1 MKQLDFIQYVAR
13 ELSISEE
20 ESQEL
25 LREFS
30 VHLNN
35 ELNETDS
42 VQLTG
47 LGKLNKDISGIS
59 LELDPSFAIEINYKY
74 AGMQPIVVS
83 DDFNVGIEEEEESEV
98 EVDSEPEEATQ
109 PEVEVDSEPEEESE
123 GDVEREPEKE
133 SEPEEEQES
142 VVDEEPDSEEEPEA
156 VDNTEAEGDV
166 EREPEKESEPEE
178 EQESVVDEEPDS
190 EEEPEAVDNT
200 EVEVDSEPEKES
212 EPEEEQESVVDEE
225 PDSEQEPEAV
235 DNTEVEVDSEPEEES
250 EGDVEREPEE
260 EQESEPDLDD
270 EAKARIAKRT
280 ASLRSPKKTKRSNRT
295 PIYIGIGVVFIAA
308 MIAGWQFYLKP
319 ILDEPAMLVGDSST
333 EPSNVSEAVNSN
345 SISEEQQPS
354 DALDNEKN
362 GLEGEASGTMVMNE
376 ESSIISPENSAS
388 RINTDSV
395 VSAPIMAKNV
405 AEIPADQPRYGLMGE
420 VDTRANDGY
429 TLVLF
434 SLSNRQSAMEKYELY
449 RSAGYRSLLSPVNS
463 SRFGLMWRVSIGQFS
478 TVEQALE
485 VAKELPKEII
495 EDYFITKI

>member
-25 LREFS
+25 LRGFS

-47 LGKLNKDISGIS
+47 LGTLNKDIYGIS

-74 AGMQPIVVS
+74 AGMQPIIVS

-98 EVDSEPEEATQ
+98 EVDP
-109 PEVEVDSEPEEESE
+109 DPEEEPE
-123 GDVEREPEKE
+123 VDVEREPEKE
-133 SEPEEEQES
+133 SEPEEERES
-142 VVDEEPDSEEEPEA
+142 VIDKEPDSE
-156 VDNTEAEGDV
+156 
-166 EREPEKESEPEE
+166 
-178 EQESVVDEEPDS
+178 Q
-190 EEEPEAVDNT
+190 EPEAVDNT
-200 EVEVDSEPEKES
+200 EVEVDSEPEEETQS
-212 EPEEEQESVVDEE
+212 EE
-225 PDSEQEPEAV
+225 
-235 DNTEVEVDSEPEEES
+235 EVDSEPEEES

-280 ASLRSPKKTKRSNRT
+280 ASLRSPKKTKKSNLT

-333 EPSNVSEAVNSN
+333 EPSNVTEAIDSD

-354 DALDNEKN
+354 AALDNEKN
-362 GLEGEASGTMVMNE
+362 GLEGEASGTTMGMNE

>member
-1 MKQLDFIQYVAR
+1 M
-13 ELSISEE
+13 
-20 ESQEL
+20 
-25 LREFS
+25 
-30 VHLNN
+30 
-35 ELNETDS
+35 
-42 VQLTG
+42 
-47 LGKLNKDISGIS
+47 
-59 LELDPSFAIEINYKY
+59 DP
-74 AGMQPIVVS
+74 
-83 DDFNVGIEEEEESEV
+83 D
-98 EVDSEPEEATQ
+98 
-109 PEVEVDSEPEEESE
+109 PEEEPE
-123 GDVEREPEKE
+123 VDVERDPEEEPEVDVEREPEKE
-133 SEPEEEQES
+133 SEPEEERES
-142 VVDEEPDSEEEPEA
+142 VID
-156 VDNTEAEGDV
+156 
-166 EREPEKESEPEE
+166 K
-178 EQESVVDEEPDS
+178 
-190 EEEPEAVDNT
+190 
-200 EVEVDSEPEKES
+200 
-212 EPEEEQESVVDEE
+212 E

-280 ASLRSPKKTKRSNRT
+280 ASLRSPKKTKKSNLT

-333 EPSNVSEAVNSN
+333 EPSNVTEAIDSD

-354 DALDNEKN
+354 AALDNEKN

-449 RSAGYRSLLSPVNS
+449 RSAGYRSLLAPVNS

>member
-25 LREFS
+25 LRGFS

-47 LGKLNKDISGIS
+47 LGTLNKDIYGIS

-74 AGMQPIVVS
+74 AGMQPIIVS

-98 EVDSEPEEATQ
+98 EVDP
-109 PEVEVDSEPEEESE
+109 DPEEEPE
-123 GDVEREPEKE
+123 VDVEREPEKE
-133 SEPEEEQES
+133 SEPEEERES
-142 VVDEEPDSEEEPEA
+142 VID
-156 VDNTEAEGDV
+156 
-166 EREPEKESEPEE
+166 K
-178 EQESVVDEEPDS
+178 
-190 EEEPEAVDNT
+190 
-200 EVEVDSEPEKES
+200 
-212 EPEEEQESVVDEE
+212 E

-235 DNTEVEVDSEPEEES
+235 DNTEVEVDSEPEEETQS
-250 EGDVEREPEE
+250 EVEVDPDPEEEPEVDVEREPEEEQESEPEGDVEREPEE

-280 ASLRSPKKTKRSNRT
+280 ASLRSPKKTKKSNLT

-333 EPSNVSEAVNSN
+333 EPSNVTEAIDSD

-354 DALDNEKN
+354 AALDNEKN
-362 GLEGEASGTMVMNE
+362 GLEGEASGTMGMNE

>member
-1 MKQLDFIQYVAR
+1 MKQLDFIQYIAR
-13 ELSISEE
+13 ELSISDE
-20 ESQEL
+20 ESKEL

-35 ELNETDS
+35 ELNETAS

-47 LGKLNKDISGIS
+47 FGTLRKDISGIS

-83 DDFNVGIEEEEESEV
+83 DDFNVGIEEDDEPEVDDREPEV
-98 EVDSEPEEATQ
+98 EDEAEVQLEPEIVDERE
-109 PEVEVDSEPEEESE
+109 PEVEVDPEPEEE
-123 GDVEREPEKE
+123 PE
-133 SEPEEEQES
+133 
-142 VVDEEPDSEEEPEA
+142 SEEEDDL
-156 VDNTEAEGDV
+156 VDEPKIDD
-166 EREPEKESEPEE
+166 EPESEVEGE
-178 EQESVVDEEPDS
+178 DEE
-190 EEEPEAVDNT
+190 V
-200 EVEVDSEPEKES
+200 
-212 EPEEEQESVVDEE
+212 
-225 PDSEQEPEAV
+225 
-235 DNTEVEVDSEPEEES
+235 
-250 EGDVEREPEE
+250 
-260 EQESEPDLDD
+260 DLDD

-280 ASLRSPKKTKRSNRT
+280 TSLRSPKKTKRSNLT

-308 MIAGWQFYLKP
+308 VIAGWQFYLKP
-319 ILDEPAMLVGDSST
+319 ILDEPALLVGDSGT
-333 EPSNVSEAVNSN
+333 EQSNVTEAMDSN
-345 SISEEQQPS
+345 SISEEQEPS
-354 DALDNEKN
+354 AALDNEKN
-362 GLEGEASGTMVMNE
+362 GLEGEASDTMVMND
-376 ESSIISPENSAS
+376 ESTIISPENSTS
-388 RINTDSV
+388 RLNTDSV

-405 AEIPADQPRYGLMGE
+405 AEIPVDQPRYGLMGE

-495 EDYFITKI
+495 EDYFTTKI

>member
-1 MKQLDFIQYVAR
+1 MKQLDFIQYIAR
-13 ELSISEE
+13 ELSISDE
-20 ESQEL
+20 ESKEL

-35 ELNETDS
+35 ELNETAS

-47 LGKLNKDISGIS
+47 FGTLRKDISGIS

-83 DDFNVGIEEEEESEV
+83 DDFNVGIEEDDEPEVDDCEPEVEDEAEVQLEPEIVDERESEV
-98 EVDSEPEEATQ
+98 EVDPEPEEEPESEVEDEAEVQ
-109 PEVEVDSEPEEESE
+109 LESEIVDEREPEVEVDPEPEEERESE
-123 GDVEREPEKE
+123 AEDEAEVQLESEVIDERE
-133 SEPEEEQES
+133 S
-142 VVDEEPDSEEEPEA
+142 
-156 VDNTEAEGDV
+156 
-166 EREPEKESEPEE
+166 
-178 EQESVVDEEPDS
+178 
-190 EEEPEAVDNT
+190 
-200 EVEVDSEPEKES
+200 EVEVDPEPKEERES
-212 EPEEEQESVVDEE
+212 EEDDLVDE
-225 PDSEQEPEAV
+225 PKIDDGPES
-235 DNTEVEVDSEPEEES
+235 EVEVEVGGEDEE
-250 EGDVEREPEE
+250 V
-260 EQESEPDLDD
+260 DLDD

-280 ASLRSPKKTKRSNRT
+280 ASLRSPKKTKRSNLT

-308 MIAGWQFYLKP
+308 VIAGWQFYLKP
-319 ILDEPAMLVGDSST
+319 ILDEPTMLVGDSGT
-333 EPSNVSEAVNSN
+333 EQSNVTEAMDSN
-345 SISEEQQPS
+345 SISEEQEPS
-354 DALDNEKN
+354 AALDNEKN
-362 GLEGEASGTMVMNE
+362 GLEGEASDTMVMNE
-376 ESSIISPENSAS
+376 ESTIISPENSTS
-388 RINTDSV
+388 RLNTDSV

-405 AEIPADQPRYGLMGE
+405 AEIPVDQPRYGLMGE

>member
-1 MKQLDFIQYVAR
+1 MKQLDFIQYIAR
-13 ELSISEE
+13 ELSISDE

-35 ELNETDS
+35 ELNETAS

-47 LGKLNKDISGIS
+47 FGTLRKDISGIS

-74 AGMQPIVVS
+74 AGMQHIVVS
-83 DDFNVGIEEEEESEV
+83 DDFNVGIEEDDEPEVDDREPEVEDEAEVIDEPEVDDREPEVEDEAEVIDERESEV
-98 EVDSEPEEATQ
+98 EVDP
-109 PEVEVDSEPEEESE
+109 EPEEE
-123 GDVEREPEKE
+123 PE
-133 SEPEEEQES
+133 
-142 VVDEEPDSEEEPEA
+142 SEEEDDL
-156 VDNTEAEGDV
+156 VDEPKIDD
-166 EREPEKESEPEE
+166 EPESEVEGE
-178 EQESVVDEEPDS
+178 DEE
-190 EEEPEAVDNT
+190 V
-200 EVEVDSEPEKES
+200 
-212 EPEEEQESVVDEE
+212 
-225 PDSEQEPEAV
+225 
-235 DNTEVEVDSEPEEES
+235 
-250 EGDVEREPEE
+250 
-260 EQESEPDLDD
+260 DLDD

-280 ASLRSPKKTKRSNRT
+280 TSLRSPKKTKRSNLT

-308 MIAGWQFYLKP
+308 VIAGWQFYLKP
-319 ILDEPAMLVGDSST
+319 ILDEPAMLVGDSGT
-333 EPSNVSEAVNSN
+333 EQSNVTEAMDSN
-345 SISEEQQPS
+345 SISEEQEPS
-354 DALDNEKN
+354 AALDNEKN
-362 GLEGEASGTMVMNE
+362 GLEGEASDTMVMND
-376 ESSIISPENSAS
+376 ESTIISPENSTS
-388 RINTDSV
+388 RLNTDSV

-405 AEIPADQPRYGLMGE
+405 AEIPVDQPRYGLMGE

>member
-1 MKQLDFIQYVAR
+1 MKQLDFIQYIAR
-13 ELSISEE
+13 ELSISDE
-20 ESQEL
+20 ESKEL

-35 ELNETDS
+35 ELNETAS

-47 LGKLNKDISGIS
+47 FGTLRKDISGIS

-83 DDFNVGIEEEEESEV
+83 DDFNVGIEEDDEPEVDDREPEVEDEAEVQLEPEIVDERESEV
-98 EVDSEPEEATQ
+98 EVDPEPEEERESEAEDEAEVQ
-109 PEVEVDSEPEEESE
+109 LESEVIDERESEVEVDPEPKEERESE
-123 GDVEREPEKE
+123 EDDL
-133 SEPEEEQES
+133 
-142 VVDEEPDSEEEPEA
+142 VDEPKIDDGPE
-156 VDNTEAEGDV
+156 
-166 EREPEKESEPEE
+166 S
-178 EQESVVDEEPDS
+178 
-190 EEEPEAVDNT
+190 
-200 EVEVDSEPEKES
+200 EVEVEVGGEDEDE
-212 EPEEEQESVVDEE
+212 DEE
-225 PDSEQEPEAV
+225 V
-235 DNTEVEVDSEPEEES
+235 
-250 EGDVEREPEE
+250 
-260 EQESEPDLDD
+260 DLDD

-280 ASLRSPKKTKRSNRT
+280 ASLRSPKKTKRSNLT

-308 MIAGWQFYLKP
+308 VIAGWQFYLKP
-319 ILDEPAMLVGDSST
+319 ILDEPTMLVGDSGT
-333 EPSNVSEAVNSN
+333 EQSNVTEAMDSN
-345 SISEEQQPS
+345 SISEEQEPS
-354 DALDNEKN
+354 AALDNEKN
-362 GLEGEASGTMVMNE
+362 GLEGEASDTMVMNE
-376 ESSIISPENSAS
+376 ESTIISPENSTS
-388 RINTDSV
+388 RLNTDSV

-405 AEIPADQPRYGLMGE
+405 AEIPVDQPRYGLMGE

>member
-25 LREFS
+25 LRGFS

-47 LGKLNKDISGIS
+47 LGTLNKDIYGIS

-74 AGMQPIVVS
+74 AGMQPIIVS

-98 EVDSEPEEATQ
+98 EVDPDPEEEPEVDVERDPEEEPEVDVEREPEKESEPEEERESVIDKEPDSEQEPEAVDNTEVEVDSEPEEETQ
-109 PEVEVDSEPEEESE
+109 SEEEVDSEPEEESE
-123 GDVEREPEKE
+123 GDVEREPE
-133 SEPEEEQES
+133 EERES
-142 VVDEEPDSEEEPEA
+142 VID
-156 VDNTEAEGDV
+156 
-166 EREPEKESEPEE
+166 K
-178 EQESVVDEEPDS
+178 
-190 EEEPEAVDNT
+190 
-200 EVEVDSEPEKES
+200 
-212 EPEEEQESVVDEE
+212 E

-280 ASLRSPKKTKRSNRT
+280 ASLRSPKKTKKSNLT

-333 EPSNVSEAVNSN
+333 EPSNVTEAIDSD

-354 DALDNEKN
+354 AALYNEKN
-362 GLEGEASGTMVMNE
+362 GLEGEASGTMGMNE

>member
-47 LGKLNKDISGIS
+47 LGTLNKDISGIS

-98 EVDSEPEEATQ
+98 EVDP
-109 PEVEVDSEPEEESE
+109 EPEEET
-123 GDVEREPEKE
+123 
-133 SEPEEEQES
+133 Q
-142 VVDEEPDSEEEPEA
+142 
-156 VDNTEAEGDV
+156 
-166 EREPEKESEPEE
+166 
-178 EQESVVDEEPDS
+178 
-190 EEEPEAVDNT
+190 
-200 EVEVDSEPEKES
+200 
-212 EPEEEQESVVDEE
+212 PEEEQESVVDEE

-280 ASLRSPKKTKRSNRT
+280 ASLRSPKKTKKSNLT

-333 EPSNVSEAVNSN
+333 EPSNVTEAIDSD

-354 DALDNEKN
+354 AALDNEKN

-405 AEIPADQPRYGLMGE
+405 AEIPADQPRYGLVGE

>member
-25 LREFS
+25 LRGFS

-47 LGKLNKDISGIS
+47 LGTLNKDIYGIS

-74 AGMQPIVVS
+74 AGMQPIIVS

-98 EVDSEPEEATQ
+98 EVDP
-109 PEVEVDSEPEEESE
+109 DPEEEPE
-123 GDVEREPEKE
+123 VDVERDPEKE
-133 SEPEEEQES
+133 SEPEEERES
-142 VVDEEPDSEEEPEA
+142 VID
-156 VDNTEAEGDV
+156 
-166 EREPEKESEPEE
+166 K
-178 EQESVVDEEPDS
+178 
-190 EEEPEAVDNT
+190 
-200 EVEVDSEPEKES
+200 
-212 EPEEEQESVVDEE
+212 E

-280 ASLRSPKKTKRSNRT
+280 ASLRSPKKTKKSNLT

-333 EPSNVSEAVNSN
+333 EPSNVTEAIDSD

-354 DALDNEKN
+354 AALYNEKN
-362 GLEGEASGTMVMNE
+362 GLEGEASGTMGMNE

>member
-1 MKQLDFIQYVAR
+1 M
-13 ELSISEE
+13 
-20 ESQEL
+20 
-25 LREFS
+25 
-30 VHLNN
+30 
-35 ELNETDS
+35 
-42 VQLTG
+42 
-47 LGKLNKDISGIS
+47 
-59 LELDPSFAIEINYKY
+59 DP
-74 AGMQPIVVS
+74 
-83 DDFNVGIEEEEESEV
+83 D
-98 EVDSEPEEATQ
+98 
-109 PEVEVDSEPEEESE
+109 PEEEPE
-123 GDVEREPEKE
+123 VDVEREPEKE
-133 SEPEEEQES
+133 SEPEEERES
-142 VVDEEPDSEEEPEA
+142 VID
-156 VDNTEAEGDV
+156 
-166 EREPEKESEPEE
+166 K
-178 EQESVVDEEPDS
+178 
-190 EEEPEAVDNT
+190 
-200 EVEVDSEPEKES
+200 
-212 EPEEEQESVVDEE
+212 E

-280 ASLRSPKKTKRSNRT
+280 ASLRSPKKTKKSNLT

-333 EPSNVSEAVNSN
+333 EPSNVTEAIDSD

-354 DALDNEKN
+354 AALYNEKN
-362 GLEGEASGTMVMNE
+362 GLEGEASGTMGMNE

>member
-1 MKQLDFIQYVAR
+1 
-13 ELSISEE
+13 
-20 ESQEL
+20 
-25 LREFS
+25 
-30 VHLNN
+30 
-35 ELNETDS
+35 
-42 VQLTG
+42 
-47 LGKLNKDISGIS
+47 
-59 LELDPSFAIEINYKY
+59 
-74 AGMQPIVVS
+74 
-83 DDFNVGIEEEEESEV
+83 
-98 EVDSEPEEATQ
+98 
-109 PEVEVDSEPEEESE
+109 
-123 GDVEREPEKE
+123 
-133 SEPEEEQES
+133 
-142 VVDEEPDSEEEPEA
+142 
-156 VDNTEAEGDV
+156 
-166 EREPEKESEPEE
+166 
-178 EQESVVDEEPDS
+178 
-190 EEEPEAVDNT
+190 
-200 EVEVDSEPEKES
+200 
-212 EPEEEQESVVDEE
+212 
-225 PDSEQEPEAV
+225 
-235 DNTEVEVDSEPEEES
+235 
-250 EGDVEREPEE
+250 
-260 EQESEPDLDD
+260 
-270 EAKARIAKRT
+270 
-280 ASLRSPKKTKRSNRT
+280 
-295 PIYIGIGVVFIAA
+295 

-354 DALDNEKN
+354 AALDNEKN

-405 AEIPADQPRYGLMGE
+405 AEIPTDQPRYGLMGE

-449 RSAGYRSLLSPVNS
+449 RSAGYRSLLAPVNS

>member
-47 LGKLNKDISGIS
+47 LGTLNKDISGIS

-83 DDFNVGIEEEEESEV
+83 DDFNVGIEE
-98 EVDSEPEEATQ
+98 
-109 PEVEVDSEPEEESE
+109 PEEETE
-123 GDVEREPEKE
+123 GDVER
-133 SEPEEEQES
+133 EPEEEQES

-156 VDNTEAEGDV
+156 VDNTEAE
-166 EREPEKESEPEE
+166 
-178 EQESVVDEEPDS
+178 
-190 EEEPEAVDNT
+190 
-200 EVEVDSEPEKES
+200 VDSEPE
-212 EPEEEQESVVDEE
+212 
-225 PDSEQEPEAV
+225 EA
-235 DNTEVEVDSEPEEES
+235 TQPEVEVDSEPEEES

-295 PIYIGIGVVFIAA
+295 PIYIGIGIVFIAA

-354 DALDNEKN
+354 AALDNEKN
-362 GLEGEASGTMVMNE
+362 GLEGEASGTMGMNE
-376 ESSIISPENSAS
+376 KSSIISPENSAS

>member
-1 MKQLDFIQYVAR
+1 MKQLDFKQYVAR
-13 ELSISEE
+13 ELSISDE

-30 VHLNN
+30 IHLNN
-35 ELNETDS
+35 ELNETAS

-47 LGKLNKDISGIS
+47 LGTLKKDISGIF

-83 DDFNVGIEEEEESEV
+83 DDFNVGIEEDEETEV
-98 EVDSEPEEATQ
+98 EDEPEVQVE
-109 PEVEVDSEPEEESE
+109 PEVDN
-123 GDVEREPEKE
+123 
-133 SEPEEEQES
+133 EPEEEQES
-142 VVDEEPDSEEEPEA
+142 VVDEEPDSEEDREA
-156 VDNTEAEGDV
+156 DDNTEVKV
-166 EREPEKESEPEE
+166 EPEPEE
-178 EQESVVDEEPDS
+178 EHEPGEEVDLADGPES
-190 EEEPEAVDNT
+190 
-200 EVEVDSEPEKES
+200 EVEDEP
-212 EPEEEQESVVDEE
+212 
-225 PDSEQEPEAV
+225 
-235 DNTEVEVDSEPEEES
+235 
-250 EGDVEREPEE
+250 
-260 EQESEPDLDD
+260 EPDLDD
-270 EAKARIAKRT
+270 EANARIAKRT
-280 ASLRSPKKTKRSNRT
+280 ASLRSPKKTKRSNLT

-319 ILDEPAMLVGDSST
+319 ILVEPAMLVGDSST
-333 EPSNVSEAVNSN
+333 EQSNVTEAMDSN

-354 DALDNEKN
+354 ASLDNEKN
-362 GLEGEASGTMVMNE
+362 SQKGEASGSMVMNE
-376 ESSIISPENSAS
+376 ESSIISPENSAL
-388 RINTDSV
+388 RINSDSV

-405 AEIPADQPRYGLMGE
+405 AEIPVDQPRYGLMGE

-429 TLVLF
+429 TMVLF

-495 EDYFITKI
+495 KDYFITKI

>member
-47 LGKLNKDISGIS
+47 LGTLNKDIYGIS

-98 EVDSEPEEATQ
+98 EVDSEPEE
-109 PEVEVDSEPEEESE
+109 ESE
-123 GDVEREPEKE
+123 G
-133 SEPEEEQES
+133 
-142 VVDEEPDSEEEPEA
+142 
-156 VDNTEAEGDV
+156 
-166 EREPEKESEPEE
+166 
-178 EQESVVDEEPDS
+178 
-190 EEEPEAVDNT
+190 VDNT
-200 EVEVDSEPEKES
+200 EVEVDSEPE
-212 EPEEEQESVVDEE
+212 EEQESVADEAA
-225 PDSEQEPEAV
+225 DSEQEPEAV
-235 DNTEVEVDSEPEEES
+235 DNTEVEVDLADDPASEVEDEQEP

-333 EPSNVSEAVNSN
+333 EPSNVTEAVNSN

-354 DALDNEKN
+354 AALDNEKN

-395 VSAPIMAKNV
+395 VSAPIMAKKV

>member
-47 LGKLNKDISGIS
+47 LGTLNKDIYGIS

-74 AGMQPIVVS
+74 AGMQPIIVS

-98 EVDSEPEEATQ
+98 EVDP
-109 PEVEVDSEPEEESE
+109 DPEEEPE
-123 GDVEREPEKE
+123 VDVEREPEKE
-133 SEPEEEQES
+133 SEPEEERES
-142 VVDEEPDSEEEPEA
+142 VID
-156 VDNTEAEGDV
+156 
-166 EREPEKESEPEE
+166 K
-178 EQESVVDEEPDS
+178 
-190 EEEPEAVDNT
+190 
-200 EVEVDSEPEKES
+200 
-212 EPEEEQESVVDEE
+212 E

-250 EGDVEREPEE
+250 EGDVEPEPEE

-280 ASLRSPKKTKRSNRT
+280 ASLRSPKKTKKSNLT

-354 DALDNEKN
+354 AALDNEKN

>member
-25 LREFS
+25 LRGFS

-47 LGKLNKDISGIS
+47 LGTLNKDIYGIS

-74 AGMQPIVVS
+74 AGMQPIIVS

-98 EVDSEPEEATQ
+98 EVDP
-109 PEVEVDSEPEEESE
+109 DPEEESE
-123 GDVEREPEKE
+123 VEVDPDPEEEPEVDVERDPEEEPEVDVEREPEKE
-133 SEPEEEQES
+133 SEPEEERES
-142 VVDEEPDSEEEPEA
+142 VID
-156 VDNTEAEGDV
+156 
-166 EREPEKESEPEE
+166 K
-178 EQESVVDEEPDS
+178 
-190 EEEPEAVDNT
+190 
-200 EVEVDSEPEKES
+200 
-212 EPEEEQESVVDEE
+212 E

-280 ASLRSPKKTKRSNRT
+280 ASLRSPKKTKKSNLT

-333 EPSNVSEAVNSN
+333 EPSNVTEAIDSD

-354 DALDNEKN
+354 AALYNEKN
-362 GLEGEASGTMVMNE
+362 GLEGEASGTMGMNE

>member
-13 ELSISEE
+13 ELSLSDE

-30 VHLNN
+30 IHLNN
-35 ELNETDS
+35 ELNETAS

-47 LGKLNKDISGIS
+47 LGTLKKDISRIS
-59 LELDPSFAIEINYKY
+59 LELEPSFAIEINYKY

-83 DDFNVGIEEEEESEV
+83 DDFNVGIEEDEENEV
-98 EVDSEPEEATQ
+98 EDEPEVQ
-109 PEVEVDSEPEEESE
+109 VEPKVDNEPEEEH
-123 GDVEREPEKE
+123 
-133 SEPEEEQES
+133 ES
-142 VVDEEPDSEEEPEA
+142 VVDEEPDSEEDPEA
-156 VDNTEAEGDV
+156 VDNTE
-166 EREPEKESEPEE
+166 PE
-178 EQESVVDEEPDS
+178 
-190 EEEPEAVDNT
+190 VDN
-200 EVEVDSEPEKES
+200 
-212 EPEEEQESVVDEE
+212 
-225 PDSEQEPEAV
+225 
-235 DNTEVEVDSEPEEES
+235 
-250 EGDVEREPEE
+250 
-260 EQESEPDLDD
+260 DD

-280 ASLRSPKKTKRSNRT
+280 ASLRSPKKTKRSNLT
-295 PIYIGIGVVFIAA
+295 PIIIGIGVVFIAA

-319 ILDEPAMLVGDSST
+319 ILDEPAMLVGDSGT
-333 EPSNVSEAVNSN
+333 EQSNVTEAMDSN

-354 DALDNEKN
+354 AALDNEKN
-362 GLEGEASGTMVMNE
+362 SQKGEASGTMVMNE
-376 ESSIISPENSAS
+376 ESSIISPENIAS

-405 AEIPADQPRYGLMGE
+405 AEIPVDQLRYGLMGE

-429 TLVLF
+429 TMVLF
-434 SLSNRQSAMEKYELY
+434 SLSNRQSAMKKYELY

>member
-47 LGKLNKDISGIS
+47 LGTLNKDIYGIS

-98 EVDSEPEEATQ
+98 EVDSEPEEESEGVDNT
-109 PEVEVDSEPEEESE
+109 EVEVDSEPEEE
-123 GDVEREPEKE
+123 
-133 SEPEEEQES
+133 QES
-142 VVDEEPDSEEEPEA
+142 VADEAADSE
-156 VDNTEAEGDV
+156 
-166 EREPEKESEPEE
+166 
-178 EQESVVDEEPDS
+178 Q
-190 EEEPEAVDNT
+190 EPEAVDNT
-200 EVEVDSEPEKES
+200 EVEVDLADDPASEVEDEQEPEGDVEREPEEEQESEPEKES

-225 PDSEQEPEAV
+225 PDSEQEPEVV
-235 DNTEVEVDSEPEEES
+235 DNTEV

-319 ILDEPAMLVGDSST
+319 ILDEPAMLVGDSGT
-333 EPSNVSEAVNSN
+333 EPSNVTEAINSD

-354 DALDNEKN
+354 AALDNEKN
-362 GLEGEASGTMVMNE
+362 GLEGEVSGTMVMNE

-395 VSAPIMAKNV
+395 VSAPIMAKKV

-449 RSAGYRSLLSPVNS
+449 RTAGYRSLLSPVNS

>member
-25 LREFS
+25 LRGFS

-47 LGKLNKDISGIS
+47 LGTLNKDIYGIS

-74 AGMQPIVVS
+74 AGMQPIIVS

-98 EVDSEPEEATQ
+98 EVDP
-109 PEVEVDSEPEEESE
+109 DPEEEPE
-123 GDVEREPEKE
+123 VDVEREPEKE
-133 SEPEEEQES
+133 SEPEEERES
-142 VVDEEPDSEEEPEA
+142 VIDKEPDSE
-156 VDNTEAEGDV
+156 
-166 EREPEKESEPEE
+166 
-178 EQESVVDEEPDS
+178 Q
-190 EEEPEAVDNT
+190 EPEAVDNT
-200 EVEVDSEPEKES
+200 EVEVDSEPEEETQSEVEVDPDPEEEPEVDVEREPEKES
-212 EPEEEQESVVDEE
+212 EPEEERESVIDKE

-280 ASLRSPKKTKRSNRT
+280 ASLRSPKKTKKSNLT

-333 EPSNVSEAVNSN
+333 EPSNVTEAIDSD

-354 DALDNEKN
+354 AALDNEKN

>member
-25 LREFS
+25 LRGFS

-47 LGKLNKDISGIS
+47 LGTLNKDIYGIS

-74 AGMQPIVVS
+74 AGMQPIIVS

-98 EVDSEPEEATQ
+98 D
-109 PEVEVDSEPEEESE
+109 VERDPEEEPE
-123 GDVEREPEKE
+123 VDVEREPEKE
-133 SEPEEEQES
+133 SEPEEERES
-142 VVDEEPDSEEEPEA
+142 VID
-156 VDNTEAEGDV
+156 
-166 EREPEKESEPEE
+166 K
-178 EQESVVDEEPDS
+178 
-190 EEEPEAVDNT
+190 
-200 EVEVDSEPEKES
+200 
-212 EPEEEQESVVDEE
+212 E

-280 ASLRSPKKTKRSNRT
+280 ASLRSPKKTKKSNLT

-333 EPSNVSEAVNSN
+333 EPSNVTEAIDSD

-354 DALDNEKN
+354 AALDNEKN

>member
-1 MKQLDFIQYVAR
+1 MKQLDFIQYIAR
-13 ELSISEE
+13 ELSISDE

-35 ELNETDS
+35 ELNETAS

-47 LGKLNKDISGIS
+47 FGTLRKDISGIS

-83 DDFNVGIEEEEESEV
+83 DDFNVGIEEDDEPEVDDREPEVEVDPEPEEEPESEVEDEAEVQLESEIVDESEPEVEVDPEPEEEPESEVEGEDEVQLESEVIDERESEV
-98 EVDSEPEEATQ
+98 EVDP
-109 PEVEVDSEPEEESE
+109 EPEEE
-123 GDVEREPEKE
+123 PE
-133 SEPEEEQES
+133 
-142 VVDEEPDSEEEPEA
+142 SEEEDDL
-156 VDNTEAEGDV
+156 VDEPKIDD
-166 EREPEKESEPEE
+166 EPESEVEGE
-178 EQESVVDEEPDS
+178 DEE
-190 EEEPEAVDNT
+190 V
-200 EVEVDSEPEKES
+200 
-212 EPEEEQESVVDEE
+212 
-225 PDSEQEPEAV
+225 
-235 DNTEVEVDSEPEEES
+235 
-250 EGDVEREPEE
+250 
-260 EQESEPDLDD
+260 DLDD
-270 EAKARIAKRT
+270 EAKARLAKRT
-280 ASLRSPKKTKRSNRT
+280 ASLRSPKKTKRSNLT
-295 PIYIGIGVVFIAA
+295 PIYIGIGFVFIAA
-308 MIAGWQFYLKP
+308 VIAGWQFYLKP
-319 ILDEPAMLVGDSST
+319 ILDEPAMLVGDSGT
-333 EPSNVSEAVNSN
+333 EQSNVTEAMDSN
-345 SISEEQQPS
+345 SISEEQEPS
-354 DALDNEKN
+354 AALDNEKN
-362 GLEGEASGTMVMNE
+362 GLEGEASDTMVMND
-376 ESSIISPENSAS
+376 ESTIISPENSTS
-388 RINTDSV
+388 RLNTDSV

-405 AEIPADQPRYGLMGE
+405 AEIPVDQPRYGLMGE

>member
-25 LREFS
+25 LRGFS

-47 LGKLNKDISGIS
+47 LGTLNKDIYGIS

-74 AGMQPIVVS
+74 AGMQPIIVS

-98 EVDSEPEEATQ
+98 EVDP
-109 PEVEVDSEPEEESE
+109 DPEEESE
-123 GDVEREPEKE
+123 VEVDPDPEEEPEVDVEREPEKE
-133 SEPEEEQES
+133 SEPEEERES
-142 VVDEEPDSEEEPEA
+142 VID
-156 VDNTEAEGDV
+156 
-166 EREPEKESEPEE
+166 K
-178 EQESVVDEEPDS
+178 
-190 EEEPEAVDNT
+190 
-200 EVEVDSEPEKES
+200 
-212 EPEEEQESVVDEE
+212 E

-333 EPSNVSEAVNSN
+333 EPSNVTEAIDSD

-354 DALDNEKN
+354 AALDNEKN
-362 GLEGEASGTMVMNE
+362 GLEGEASGTMGMNE

>member
-1 MKQLDFIQYVAR
+1 MKQLDFIQYIAR
-13 ELSISEE
+13 ELSISDE

-35 ELNETDS
+35 ELNETAS

-47 LGKLNKDISGIS
+47 FGTLRKDISGIS

-83 DDFNVGIEEEEESEV
+83 DDFNVGIEEDDEPEVQLESEI
-98 EVDSEPEEATQ
+98 VDERE
-109 PEVEVDSEPEEESE
+109 PEVEVDPEPEEERESE
-123 GDVEREPEKE
+123 VEDEAEVQLEPEIVDEREPEVE
-133 SEPEEEQES
+133 VDHEPEEEPELEEEDDL
-142 VVDEEPDSEEEPEA
+142 VDEPKIDDEPESE
-156 VDNTEAEGDV
+156 VEG
-166 EREPEKESEPEE
+166 E
-178 EQESVVDEEPDS
+178 DEE
-190 EEEPEAVDNT
+190 V
-200 EVEVDSEPEKES
+200 
-212 EPEEEQESVVDEE
+212 
-225 PDSEQEPEAV
+225 
-235 DNTEVEVDSEPEEES
+235 
-250 EGDVEREPEE
+250 
-260 EQESEPDLDD
+260 DLDD
-270 EAKARIAKRT
+270 EAKARLAKRT
-280 ASLRSPKKTKRSNRT
+280 ASLRSPKKIKRSNLT
-295 PIYIGIGVVFIAA
+295 PIYIGIGFVFIAA
-308 MIAGWQFYLKP
+308 VIAGWQFYLKP
-319 ILDEPAMLVGDSST
+319 ILDEPAMLVGDSGT
-333 EPSNVSEAVNSN
+333 EQSNVTEAMDSN
-345 SISEEQQPS
+345 SISEEQEPS
-354 DALDNEKN
+354 AALDNEKN
-362 GLEGEASGTMVMNE
+362 GLEGEASDTMVMND
-376 ESSIISPENSAS
+376 ESTIISPENSTS
-388 RINTDSV
+388 RLNTDSV

-405 AEIPADQPRYGLMGE
+405 AEIPVDQPRYGLMGE

>member
-25 LREFS
+25 LRGFS

-47 LGKLNKDISGIS
+47 LGTLNKDIYGIS

-83 DDFNVGIEEEEESEV
+83 DDFNVGIEEEEESEG
-98 EVDSEPEEATQ
+98 EVDF
-109 PEVEVDSEPEEESE
+109 EPEEETE

-156 VDNTEAEGDV
+156 D
-166 EREPEKESEPEE
+166 
-178 EQESVVDEEPDS
+178 
-190 EEEPEAVDNT
+190 
-200 EVEVDSEPEKES
+200 
-212 EPEEEQESVVDEE
+212 
-225 PDSEQEPEAV
+225 

-280 ASLRSPKKTKRSNRT
+280 ASLRSPKKTKRSNLT
-295 PIYIGIGVVFIAA
+295 PIYIGIGIVFIAA

-354 DALDNEKN
+354 AALDNEKN

>member
-1 MKQLDFIQYVAR
+1 MKQLDFIQYIAR
-13 ELSISEE
+13 ELSISDE
-20 ESQEL
+20 ESKEL

-35 ELNETDS
+35 ELNETAS

-47 LGKLNKDISGIS
+47 FGTLRKDISGIS

-83 DDFNVGIEEEEESEV
+83 DDFNVGIEEDDEPEVDEREPEVEDEAEIQLESEIVDERESEV
-98 EVDSEPEEATQ
+98 EVDPEPEEEPESEVEDEAEVQ
-109 PEVEVDSEPEEESE
+109 LEPEIVDEREPEVEVDPEPEEE
-123 GDVEREPEKE
+123 PE
-133 SEPEEEQES
+133 
-142 VVDEEPDSEEEPEA
+142 SEEEDNL
-156 VDNTEAEGDV
+156 VDEPKIDD
-166 EREPEKESEPEE
+166 EPESEVEGE
-178 EQESVVDEEPDS
+178 DEE
-190 EEEPEAVDNT
+190 V
-200 EVEVDSEPEKES
+200 
-212 EPEEEQESVVDEE
+212 
-225 PDSEQEPEAV
+225 
-235 DNTEVEVDSEPEEES
+235 
-250 EGDVEREPEE
+250 
-260 EQESEPDLDD
+260 DLDD
-270 EAKARIAKRT
+270 EAKARISKRT
-280 ASLRSPKKTKRSNRT
+280 ASLRSPKKTKRSNLT

-308 MIAGWQFYLKP
+308 VIAGWQFYLKP
-319 ILDEPAMLVGDSST
+319 ILDEPAMLVGDSGT
-333 EPSNVSEAVNSN
+333 EQSNVTEAMDSN
-345 SISEEQQPS
+345 SISEEQEPS
-354 DALDNEKN
+354 AALDNEKN
-362 GLEGEASGTMVMNE
+362 GLEGEASDTMVMNE
-376 ESSIISPENSAS
+376 ESTIISPENSTS
-388 RINTDSV
+388 RLNTDSV

-405 AEIPADQPRYGLMGE
+405 AEIPVDQPRYGLMGE

>member
-1 MKQLDFIQYVAR
+1 MKQLDFIQYIAR
-13 ELSISEE
+13 ELSISDE

-30 VHLNN
+30 FRLSN
-35 ELNETDS
+35 ELNETAS
-42 VQLTG
+42 VQIIG
-47 LGKLNKDISGIS
+47 LGTLIKDISGIS
-59 LELDPSFAIEINYKY
+59 LELDPFFAIEINYKY
-74 AGMQPIVVS
+74 AGMQPIVIS
-83 DDFNVGIEEEEESEV
+83 DDFNVGIEEDEE
-98 EVDSEPEEATQ
+98 P
-109 PEVEVDSEPEEESE
+109 E
-123 GDVEREPEKE
+123 GDVER
-133 SEPEEEQES
+133 EPEEEQES
-142 VVDEEPDSEEEPEA
+142 VVDEEPDSEEDREA
-156 VDNTEAEGDV
+156 D
-166 EREPEKESEPEE
+166 
-178 EQESVVDEEPDS
+178 
-190 EEEPEAVDNT
+190 DNT
-200 EVEVDSEPEKES
+200 EVEVDP
-212 EPEEEQESVVDEE
+212 EPEE
-225 PDSEQEPEAV
+225 
-235 DNTEVEVDSEPEEES
+235 
-250 EGDVEREPEE
+250 EREPEE
-260 EQESEPDLDD
+260 KVALANGPDFEVEDEPKVDLDD

-280 ASLRSPKKTKRSNRT
+280 VSLRSPKKTKRSNLT

-308 MIAGWQFYLKP
+308 VIAGWQFYLKP
-319 ILDEPAMLVGDSST
+319 ILDEPAMLVGDSGT
-333 EPSNVSEAVNSN
+333 EQSNVTEAMDSN

-354 DALDNEKN
+354 AVLNNEKN

-376 ESSIISPENSAS
+376 ESTIISPENRAS

-395 VSAPIMAKNV
+395 VSAPILAKNV
-405 AEIPADQPRYGLMGE
+405 AEISVNQPRYGLIGE

>member
-25 LREFS
+25 LRGFS

-47 LGKLNKDISGIS
+47 LGTLNKDIYGIS

-98 EVDSEPEEATQ
+98 EVDP
-109 PEVEVDSEPEEESE
+109 EPEEET
-123 GDVEREPEKE
+123 
-133 SEPEEEQES
+133 Q
-142 VVDEEPDSEEEPEA
+142 
-156 VDNTEAEGDV
+156 
-166 EREPEKESEPEE
+166 
-178 EQESVVDEEPDS
+178 
-190 EEEPEAVDNT
+190 
-200 EVEVDSEPEKES
+200 
-212 EPEEEQESVVDEE
+212 PEEEQESVVDEE

-280 ASLRSPKKTKRSNRT
+280 ASLRSPKKTKKSNLT

-333 EPSNVSEAVNSN
+333 EPSNVTEAIDSD

-354 DALDNEKN
+354 AALDNEKN

>member
-25 LREFS
+25 LRGFS

-47 LGKLNKDISGIS
+47 LGTLNKDIYGIS

-74 AGMQPIVVS
+74 AGMQPIIVS

-98 EVDSEPEEATQ
+98 EVDP
-109 PEVEVDSEPEEESE
+109 DPEEESE
-123 GDVEREPEKE
+123 VEVDPDPEEEPEVDVEREPEKE
-133 SEPEEEQES
+133 SEPEEERES
-142 VVDEEPDSEEEPEA
+142 VI
-156 VDNTEAEGDV
+156 N
-166 EREPEKESEPEE
+166 K
-178 EQESVVDEEPDS
+178 
-190 EEEPEAVDNT
+190 
-200 EVEVDSEPEKES
+200 
-212 EPEEEQESVVDEE
+212 E

-280 ASLRSPKKTKRSNRT
+280 ASLRSPKKTKKSNLT

-333 EPSNVSEAVNSN
+333 EPSNVTEAIDSD

-354 DALDNEKN
+354 AALYNEKN
-362 GLEGEASGTMVMNE
+362 GLEGEASGTMGMNE

>member
-47 LGKLNKDISGIS
+47 LGTLNKDISGIS

-83 DDFNVGIEEEEESEV
+83 DDFNVGIEEPEEETEGDVEREPEEEQESVVDEEPDSEQEPEAVDNTEV
-98 EVDSEPEEATQ
+98 EVDP
-109 PEVEVDSEPEEESE
+109 EPEEESE

-156 VDNTEAEGDV
+156 VDNTEAE
-166 EREPEKESEPEE
+166 
-178 EQESVVDEEPDS
+178 
-190 EEEPEAVDNT
+190 
-200 EVEVDSEPEKES
+200 VDSEPE
-212 EPEEEQESVVDEE
+212 
-225 PDSEQEPEAV
+225 EA
-235 DNTEVEVDSEPEEES
+235 TQPEVEVDSEPEEES

-295 PIYIGIGVVFIAA
+295 PIYIGIGIVFIAA

-354 DALDNEKN
+354 AALDNEKN